1 MFCLG
6 DHRRLLAGGQA
17 RQSALL
23 LLQQPQRNVGLTARE
38 GVHEGHGRIRL
49 SRIKLG
55 KYQVL
60 FLSLRGI

>member
-38 GVHEGHGRIRL
+38 GVHEGHGRI
-49 SRIKLG
+49 
-55 KYQVL
+55 
-60 FLSLRGI
+60 